1 MDHPAVLD
9 ALKREAEQLNFTL
22 SCDDATGQVLRLLA
36 ASKPHGLLL
45 EIGTGIGQ
53 GTAWLLDGLPLT
65 SRLVSLDHNA
75 ETQAVAKRYLG
86 QDLRLT
92 FHQQD
97 ASSFLEDMAQQ
108 RFDLIFADARPGKYE
123 ALDQAV
129 ALLNEGGLYIV
140 DDMQPTPGLRPAL
153 RKARET
159 RTPAS
164 GRLTSSWDPG
174 WQSPS
179 KKPPQQRDAGAPGG
193 VTKAP
198 GFRSSR
204 REEDTLLQRASGTP

>member
-159 RTPAS
+159 LRATLDAHPSLWTLDLELGSGLAIAVKKAAPATRR
-164 GRLTSSWDPG
+164 GR
-174 WQSPS
+174 
-179 KKPPQQRDAGAPGG
+179 A
-193 VTKAP
+193 
-198 GFRSSR
+198 R
-204 REEDTLLQRASGTP
+204 RRNESTRLSLV